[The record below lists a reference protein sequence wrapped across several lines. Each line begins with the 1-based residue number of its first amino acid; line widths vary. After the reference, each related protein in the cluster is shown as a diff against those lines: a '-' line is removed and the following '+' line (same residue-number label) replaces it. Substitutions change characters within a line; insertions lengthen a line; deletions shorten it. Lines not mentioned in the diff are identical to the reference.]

1 MKQFR
6 IACHLWGC
14 WCSNEYPGCLRCG
27 AALYD
32 ADFIQIGRMDW
43 LVRLRY
49 FIGDVFAC
57 INRKCSVCGKRMW
70 FKGDSSC
77 CSEKCES
84 EWYPF

>member
-43 LVRLRY
+43 KEERNGFGFGASLDSKSYSPRKKIRPTR
-49 FIGDVFAC
+49 GRC
-57 INRKCSVCGKRMW
+57 IQKETK
-70 FKGDSSC
+70 
-77 CSEKCES
+77 
-84 EWYPF
+84 